1 MGGCRQCSTTRLE
14 YCRRPAGTSTT
25 SKAGCCRMM
34 WKFGNTSFIVFPDQR
49 FAEKREAKAYLK
61 KLGLLKLIDEAVGT
75 IILIQPEKEEYG
87 ESDLQHCYT
96 LVNALFS
103 QKAFVEV
110 DGKRAV
116 PAEAEYCGG
125 YGKTYMF
132 GVGKGATFMNNYV
145 APSRDELIGRVAG
158 YFTYGGE
165 MCDAARVSQYVP
177 AFLVNACGV
186 AVQKFRRA
194 NKIRPNQVDKVMA
207 NIDACSEPSI
217 VVGDFNDTPL
227 SYTYSRLSRG
237 RKDSFLEVGKGF
249 GATYCSLWPMLRID
263 YILYPETLKARWY
276 DRGDVKYSDH
286 YPILSSFLQ

>member
-1 MGGCRQCSTTRLE
+1 MQNYWNRQDNKATFETLEEVRRHAVAATGKLPANERFPQILNPALEDFPKGMVYVYRSPDLYGGETAARN
-14 YCRRPAGTSTT
+14 
-25 SKAGCCRMM
+25 
-34 WKFGNTSFIVFPDQR
+34 NTSFIVFPDQR

-87 ESDLQHCYT
+87 ESNLQHCYT

-194 NKIRPNQVDKVMA
+194 NKTNAFAFCEGISRFYNQ
-207 NIDACSEPSI
+207 NI
-217 VVGDFNDTPL
+217 PL
-227 SYTYSRLSRG
+227 RQVRTA
-237 RKDSFLEVGKGF
+237 KDEKEGPGFWMDIGF
-249 GATYCSLWPMLRID
+249 GW
-263 YILYPETLKARWY
+263 
-276 DRGDVKYSDH
+276 
-286 YPILSSFLQ
+286 FLFLV

>member
-1 MGGCRQCSTTRLE
+1 M
-14 YCRRPAGTSTT
+14 
-25 SKAGCCRMM
+25 
-34 WKFGNTSFIVFPDQR
+34 
-49 FAEKREAKAYLK
+49 
-61 KLGLLKLIDEAVGT
+61 
-75 IILIQPEKEEYG
+75 
-87 ESDLQHCYT
+87 
-96 LVNALFS
+96 NALFS

-194 NKIRPNQVDKVMA
+194 NKTNAFAFCEGISRFYNQNIPLRQVRTAKDEKEGPGFWMDKAFRSM
-207 NIDACSEPSI
+207 
-217 VVGDFNDTPL
+217 F
-227 SYTYSRLSRG
+227 
-237 RKDSFLEVGKGF
+237 
-249 GATYCSLWPMLRID
+249 M
-263 YILYPETLKARWY
+263 
-276 DRGDVKYSDH
+276 
-286 YPILSSFLQ
+286 FLQRTANVMTKYLEPRVKLGDDKAESGLLNGGVLLDFFLFFRLLFSISFCFSSKSSCSKIS